1 MNKTQSIALRR
12 PWIAAILSFLMP
24 GLGQVYSG
32 MLPRGLIWM
41 LLCGIFS
48 VAALLILSHPTAYSW
63 TLGCAAALAHVAIW
77 IAGAIDS
84 YRCALR
90 CKADYEL
97 KDYNR
102 WYVYV
107 LLLLM
112 GTGSLLSYAL
122 NVRNQ
127 LIQPFRIP
135 NASMYPTISP
145 GDRLIA
151 IKNAYRNADPQ
162 RGDLVLFTNPN
173 NRRQFWIKRVIALAG
188 DTVAVKDGNL
198 YVNGVKL
205 SLESSG
211 PGALSGTTGQILNED
226 NNGARYRIFI
236 SQGRP
241 APDFPELTVPKNECF
256 VMSDN
261 RNEGRDSR
269 HLGPIPITGIL
280 GRFDYRYWPIRGG
293 VSHWGRIE

>member
-1 MNKTQSIALRR
+1 MNKTHSIDLRR
-12 PWIAAILSFLMP
+12 PRIAAMLSFITP
-24 GLGQVYSG
+24 GLGQVYCG

-41 LLCGIFS
+41 LLCGVSS
-48 VAALLILSHPTAYSW
+48 VAALLALSHPTASSW
-63 TLGCAAALAHVAIW
+63 TLGCAAGFAQVAIW

-122 NVRNQ
+122 NVRDQ

-135 NASMYPTISP
+135 GASMYPTISP
-145 GDRLIA
+145 RDRLIA
-151 IKNAYRNADPQ
+151 VKNAYRNADPQ

-173 NRRQFWIKRVIALAG
+173 NRREFWLKRVIALAG

-198 YVNGVKL
+198 YVNGVLL
-205 SLESSG
+205 SRQSVG
-211 PGALSGTTGQILNED
+211 PGTVSGTTGEIFYEE
-226 NNGARYRIFI
+226 NNGAKYRIFI
-236 SQGRP
+236 SQDHP
-241 APDFPELTVPKNECF
+241 APDFPEMTVPKNDCF
-256 VMSDN
+256 VMGDN
-261 RNEGRDSR
+261 RNESRDSR
-269 HLGPIPITGIL
+269 DVGPIPIIGIY
-280 GRFDYRYWPIRGG
+280 GKFEYRYWPIASAGTM
-293 VSHWGRIE
+293 H